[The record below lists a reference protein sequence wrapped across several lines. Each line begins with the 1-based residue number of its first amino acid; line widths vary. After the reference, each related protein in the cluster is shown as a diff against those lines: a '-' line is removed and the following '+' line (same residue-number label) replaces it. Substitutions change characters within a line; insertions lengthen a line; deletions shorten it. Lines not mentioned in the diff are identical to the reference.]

1 METKQR
7 FITMIIAF
15 VAMFMGTKVMAQEA
29 YAVLSDDGKTF
40 TFRYDSSKSSYGN
53 KAYYLNEGNNLPGW
67 NGITTVETVVFEES
81 FATARPVSTYSWF
94 EGLTSLGSIVNIEN
108 LNTSEVTTMSQMFQN
123 CSNLTSVT
131 LSGFDTKNVTNM
143 SHLFF
148 GCSSLK
154 SVDLSGFDTQNVTT
168 TARMFFG
175 CSSLTSIKLNGINTS
190 NVEFMSFMFSGCQ
203 GLTSLDLSSFNTTN
217 VRYMNS
223 MFNGCGNLKT
233 ITVGVNWTTDNVPV
247 TSSLYMFSGCTS
259 LVGGAGTTYNSDK
272 VDKEYARIDGGESDP
287 GYLSLPPEAYA
298 VLSNDGKT
306 LTFYYDGNRSSYGSN
321 TYDVNSSFPT
331 WTSSSRTVETVV
343 FEESFEDA
351 RLTSTWFWFDSM
363 NNLSSIIGLEYLNT
377 SEVTNMSY
385 MFAGCYKL
393 SEINLSRFNTSKV
406 TNMSNMF
413 LSCSSLKTLDLS
425 SFNTQSV
432 TDMQSMFGWCLELE
446 TIIVG
451 ENWST
456 EQVTSSDY
464 MFSGCTSIIGGAGTI
479 FDENHLD
486 KGYAHIDEGTS
497 DRGYLSATLP
507 EAYAALSND
516 GKTLTFRYDSNKSS
530 YGSNAYYLN
539 EGNNLPGWNGIT
551 TIETV
556 VFEESFATVRP
567 VSTRSWFDGF
577 NSLTEFVG
585 MEYLNTSEVTTMEAM
600 FGGCKSIT
608 NLDLSHFNTSKVT
621 NMQSMFVT
629 CEKLKEINLRG
640 FDTSKVTSMQIMF
653 IGCVVLETLNL
664 GSFNT
669 SNVTNMQMMFGNCSM
684 LKTIYVGGGWSV
696 ANAGCFGMFTECKKL
711 TGGQGTTYDAG
722 HTAADYAHIDGG
734 ESDLGYLTAAPPE
747 AYAVYDSQAKTLT
760 FCYDMNKSIYGENG
774 YYLNEGNTAPG
785 WIDFSNPKDIR
796 KVVFTSPFQ
805 NVLPVSTYNWFYN
818 LPSLTEI
825 VDIKYLN
832 TSSVENMSGMFYNC
846 SSLTELDVS
855 GFDTQN
861 VTTMSLMF
869 DRCSG
874 LTNLYLVNFDTR
886 NVSKMHYMF
895 EGCTNLT
902 TITVGVNWNTTNVE
916 SSDNMFYGCTSIVGG
931 AGTTYNINKVDKE
944 YARIDGGTSNPGYL
958 TALTYNLKLA
968 GVRVTAANQNNVLGN
983 GIFTYV
989 PSSKTLKVKGSYSS
1003 SLDVPLI
1010 ESSIDGLIIDV
1021 MQDAVL
1027 EASSTQGNQVFWL
1040 KDGTTT
1046 MLFKC

>member
-7 FITMIIAF
+7 FITVFIAL

-29 YAVLSDDGKTF
+29 YAVLSDDGKT
-40 TFRYDSSKSSYGN
+40 
-53 KAYYLNEGNNLPGW
+53 
-67 NGITTVETVVFEES
+67 
-81 FATARPVSTYSWF
+81 
-94 EGLTSLGSIVNIEN
+94 
-108 LNTSEVTTMSQMFQN
+108 
-123 CSNLTSVT
+123 
-131 LSGFDTKNVTNM
+131 
-143 SHLFF
+143 
-148 GCSSLK
+148 
-154 SVDLSGFDTQNVTT
+154 
-168 TARMFFG
+168 
-175 CSSLTSIKLNGINTS
+175 
-190 NVEFMSFMFSGCQ
+190 
-203 GLTSLDLSSFNTTN
+203 
-217 VRYMNS
+217 
-223 MFNGCGNLKT
+223 
-233 ITVGVNWTTDNVPV
+233 
-247 TSSLYMFSGCTS
+247 
-259 LVGGAGTTYNSDK
+259 
-272 VDKEYARIDGGESDP
+272 
-287 GYLSLPPEAYA
+287 
-298 VLSNDGKT
+298 
-306 LTFYYDGNRSSYGSN
+306 LTFYYDGNRSSYESN
-321 TYDVNSSFPT
+321 TYDVNSFPA
-331 WTSSSRTVETVV
+331 WSSSSSSVETVV

-351 RLTSTWFWFDSM
+351 RPTSTWFWFESM

-516 GKTLTFRYDSNKSS
+516 GKTLTFRYDSSKST
-530 YGSNAYYLN
+530 YGSAYYLN
-539 EGNNLPGWNGIT
+539 EGDNDPEWLVNR

-556 VFEESFATVRP
+556 VFDVTFKNVRP
-567 VSTRSWFDGF
+567 TTTCKWFY
-577 NSLTEFVG
+577 NLTSLSSFEG
-585 MEYLNTSEVTTMEAM
+585 WENLNTSEVTNMNNM
-600 FGGCKSIT
+600 FLNCRSLT
-608 NLDLSHFNTSKVT
+608 SLDL
-621 NMQSMFVT
+621 
-629 CEKLKEINLRG
+629 R
-640 FDTSKVTSMQIMF
+640 
-653 IGCVVLETLNL
+653 
-664 GSFNT
+664 SFNT
-669 SNVTNMQMMFGNCSM
+669 SNVVDMKYMFALCDKLKSLDVSTFNTSKVEDMQLMFNGCATLTSLDLRSFNTSNVVSMMSMFNKCANLTTIIVSAGWNTDNVSFSANMFSYCSR
-684 LKTIYVGGGWSV
+684 LVGGAGTIYNSD
-696 ANAGCFGMFTECKKL
+696 KL
-711 TGGQGTTYDAG
+711 DKE
-722 HTAADYAHIDGG
+722 YAHIDRG
-734 ESDLGYLTAAPPE
+734 ESDRGYLTAAPPE
-747 AYAVYDSQAKTLT
+747 AYALYDSQAKTLT

-796 KVVFTSPFQ
+796 KVVFTSSFQ
-805 NVLPVSTYNWFYN
+805 NVQPLSTFDWFYN
-818 LPSLTEI
+818 QPSLTEI

-886 NVSKMHYMF
+886 NVSKMHCMF
-895 EGCTNLT
+895 EDCTNLT

-916 SSDNMFYGCTSIVGG
+916 SSDNMFYGCTSLVGG
-931 AGTTYNINKVDKE
+931 AGTRYDENHLDKE
-944 YARIDGGTSNPGYL
+944 YAIADGLNGKPGYL
-958 TALTYNLKLA
+958 TALSGVISTDINALDNGELGIDKSLPLYNLQ
-968 GVRVTAANQNNVLGN
+968 GQRVSH
-983 GIFTYV
+983 
-989 PSSKTLKVKGSYSS
+989 PVKGQIY
-1003 SLDVPLI
+1003 I
-1010 ESSIDGLIIDV
+1010 QNGRKIK
-1021 MQDAVL
+1021 
-1027 EASSTQGNQVFWL
+1027 F
-1040 KDGTTT
+1040 
-1046 MLFKC
+1046 